1 MDKKNL
7 LRVVDANFNRSK
19 EALRVIED
27 IFRFVL
33 ENDKL
38 RKKARVLRHS
48 LDRITANKIFKD
60 AVLSRDSESD
70 LGKKTDVLEFN
81 RKTVSD
87 IIYANLQRAKESVR
101 VLEEFLKII
110 SPQQVKLLKK
120 IRYDIYSLEKSFTLL
135 RKGKNV

>member
-1 MDKKNL
+1 M

-19 EALRVIED
+19 EALRVVED

-38 RKKARVLRHS
+38 RKEARALRHA
-48 LDRITANKIFKD
+48 LDKITVNKIFKE

-70 LGKKTDVLEFN
+70 LGKKTDVLEFD
-81 RKTVSD
+81 RKTIDD
-87 IIYANLQRAKESVR
+87 ILYANLQRAKESVR
-101 VLEEFLKII
+101 VLEEFFKII
-110 SPQQVKLLKK
+110 SAPQVKLLKK
-120 IRYDIYSLEKSFTLL
+120 IRYDIYSLEKSFTSL

>member
-1 MDKKNL
+1 M

-19 EALRVIED
+19 EALRVVED

-38 RKKARVLRHS
+38 RKEARALRHA
-48 LDRITANKIFKD
+48 LDKITVSKIFKE

-70 LGKKTDVLEFN
+70 LGKKTDVLEFD
-81 RKTVSD
+81 RKTIDD
-87 IIYANLQRAKESVR
+87 ILYANLQRAKESVR
-101 VLEEFLKII
+101 VLEEFFKII
-110 SPQQVKLLKK
+110 SAPQVKLLKK
-120 IRYDIYSLEKSFTLL
+120 IRYDIYSLEKSFTSL

>member
-33 ENDKL
+33 ENDEL

-48 LDRITANKIFKD
+48 LDKVSANKIFKT
-60 AVLSRDSESD
+60 AMLFRDSKSD
-70 LGKKTDVLEFN
+70 LGKKTDALEFN

-120 IRYDIYSLEKSFTLL
+120 IRYDIYSLEKKFTSLK
-135 RKGKNV
+135 KGKNV